1 MFWQKDLRGITLL
14 FQHHYGKILF
24 ASCIGLGISNILYF
38 VGVQMTQANI
48 GSALYTTYPIFIS
61 IYSIF
66 MLNERTNIPYKMLG
80 YVIGFIG
87 ILILM
92 SNFQI
97 SHMFAEEYLLGDFL
111 LVSAGAIWSFHSVL
125 GKKIFRSEPG
135 ITNIELKYNMITM
148 ILACIPVFFLL
159 INLPESQSFLHYPA
173 NIWIYICFMGL
184 ISTGLGLFLF
194 FIGLRKIE
202 VSKGISLALLKP
214 IIVTILAFLI
224 LGEVPTIALIVSIGF
239 VTSAVLLINRP
250 TKQHET

>member
-1 MFWQKDLRGITLL
+1 
-14 FQHHYGKILF
+14 
-24 ASCIGLGISNILYF
+24 
-38 VGVQMTQANI
+38 
-48 GSALYTTYPIFIS
+48 
-61 IYSIF
+61 
-66 MLNERTNIPYKMLG
+66 MLNERTNIPYKMVG
-80 YVIGFIG
+80 YVVGFIG

-97 SHMFAEEYLLGDFL
+97 STMFAEEYLLGDFL

-125 GKKIFRSEPG
+125 GKKIFRSEPS
-135 ITNIELKYNMITM
+135 ITNIELKYNMLTM

-159 INLPESQSFLHYPA
+159 INLPEYQSFLQYPPS
-173 NIWIYICFMGL
+173 IWLYICFMGL
-184 ISTGLGLFLF
+184 ISTGFGLFLF

-224 LGEVPTIALIVSIGF
+224 LDEIPTIALIVSIGF

-250 TKQHET
+250 TPKR